1 MKPVDVLI
9 HIRQRLDAGS
19 RHLVDDSLRKVPGV
33 IAPWFTPHKESLS
46 LVVVYY
52 NPKLVSATSVLAS
65 IRRLGFDASLIAI

>member
-19 RHLVDDSLRKVPGV
+19 RHVVDDTLRKVPGV
-33 IAPWFTPHKESLS
+33 IAPWITPRMESLS

-52 NPKLVSATSVLAS
+52 NPKMISATSLLAR
-65 IRRLGFDASLIAI
+65 IRRMGFDASLIAI